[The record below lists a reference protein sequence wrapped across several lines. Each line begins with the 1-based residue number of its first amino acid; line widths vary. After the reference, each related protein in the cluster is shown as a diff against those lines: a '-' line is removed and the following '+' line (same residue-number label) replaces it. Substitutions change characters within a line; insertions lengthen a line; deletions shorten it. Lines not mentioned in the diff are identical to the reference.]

1 MEINQDNEL
10 SAVKRKIR
18 ALLSKTTDAGATESE
33 AMFAMNKVGELL
45 VQYNLSMDEVTLREE
60 PCVTKAFS
68 TGSKRRDVT
77 WNIHS
82 GIAQMLGVKVW
93 LNRRST
99 GIAWEFFGLESDV
112 DMAIY
117 LYDFIHKAERTA
129 KEAFKKTEIYR
140 NWHGGNRK
148 TLTTNFQ
155 TGFGQRINDR
165 LIEIARENEKIEREA
180 HAFHTAKAAKEG
192 IMVGTT
198 DEAQAEAARQK
209 TGTALIVVAKAKKV
223 EEEFKKSGPQNLR
236 TVWTYSHARY
246 NGDARSA
253 GASAANNVNLNRPV
267 SGSGSKSNL
276 RIE

>member
-18 ALLSKTTDAGATESE
+18 ALLAKTTDAGATESE

-45 VQYNLSMDEVTLREE
+45 VQYNLSMNEVTLREE

-68 TGSKRRDVT
+68 TGSKQRNVT

-82 GIAQMLGVKVW
+82 GIAKLLGVKVW
-93 LNRRST
+93 FDRRSK
-99 GIAWEFFGLESDV
+99 GIDWKFFGLESDV

-117 LYDFIHKAERTA
+117 LYDFIQKAERTA
-129 KEAFKKTEIYR
+129 SEAFKKTEIYR
-140 NWHGGNRK
+140 SYEGHRK
-148 TLTTNFQ
+148 ILTSNFQ
-155 TGFGQRINDR
+155 SGFGLRINDR
-165 LIEIARENEKIEREA
+165 LIEIAQENEKIEREA

-192 IMVGTT
+192 IMVGAT

-236 TVWTYSHARY
+236 TVRTYSHARY

-253 GASAANNVNLNRPV
+253 GASSANNVNLNRPV

-276 RIE
+276 RIA